1 MSKIEL
7 LIEARVWS
15 GQRRTLEAGQISTR
29 LQPTNIDQSSRQHF
43 RETFAGDR
51 CKSTEEMS
59 I

>member
-29 LQPTNIDQSSRQHF
+29 LQLTNIDQSSRQHF
-43 RETFAGDR
+43 REAFAGDR